1 MANAVTIGFVGGGNM
16 AEAILKG
23 LINRGQAPQDIIV
36 GEPVV
41 ERRNSLEN
49 QYKVKVTDSNADVVA
64 NSDVIVLAIKPQMVD
79 AVVPGLASNFDEK
92 KLLLSILAG
101 TSTETLEQHLGG
113 SAKVVRVMPNTPAL
127 VGHGA
132 AAICAGSHASE
143 NDLAVAHELFSSVG
157 TVVRVSEEQMDAVT
171 AVSGSGPAYIFTV
184 IEAMTEGGVAEGLD
198 RQTALDLAIQTVI
211 GSARL
216 VAETG
221 EAPMDLRA
229 KVCSPGGTTLAAI
242 EKLDAGGFGDTLV
255 SGVRRAAERSRELGK
270 S

>member
-79 AVVPGLASNFDEK
+79 AVAPGLASNFDEK

-101 TSTETLEQHLGG
+101 TSTETLTDPDG
-113 SAKVVRVMPNTPAL
+113 STIVTEYDSEGNETRWGRYDRDGNFIDGQDYREGPESDGQDPFADD
-127 VGHGA
+127 VGMEGTDNRPDA
-132 AAICAGSHASE
+132 RAIATDGMGMRY
-143 NDLAVAHELFSSVG
+143 DF
-157 TVVRVSEEQMDAVT
+157 
-171 AVSGSGPAYIFTV
+171 
-184 IEAMTEGGVAEGLD
+184 
-198 RQTALDLAIQTVI
+198 
-211 GSARL
+211 
-216 VAETG
+216 
-221 EAPMDLRA
+221 
-229 KVCSPGGTTLAAI
+229 
-242 EKLDAGGFGDTLV
+242 
-255 SGVRRAAERSRELGK
+255 
-270 S
+270 

>member
-23 LINRGQAPQDIIV
+23 LISRGHAPQEIIV

-49 QYKVKVTDSNADVVA
+49 LYKIQVTDNNAVVIEE
-64 NSDVIVLAIKPQMVD
+64 SDVIVLAIKPQMVD
-79 AVVPGLASNFDEK
+79 VVVPGLAADFDDK
-92 KLLLSILAG
+92 KLFLSILAG
-101 TSTETLEQHLGG
+101 TSTEALEQHLGG

-127 VGHGA
+127 VGEGA
-132 AAICAGSHASE
+132 AAICAGTHASD
-143 NDLAVAHELFSSVG
+143 NDLAVAHELFSAVG

-171 AVSGSGPAYIFTV
+171 AVSGSGPAYIFTI
-184 IEAMTEGGVAEGLD
+184 IEAMTEGGVQEGLD
-198 RQTALDLAIQTVI
+198 RKTALDLAIQTVI

-216 VAETG
+216 VAGSG
-221 EAPMDLRA
+221 EAPMELRA

-242 EKLDAGGFGDTLV
+242 EKLDEGGFSETLIR
-255 SGVRRAAERSRELGK
+255 GVRRAAQRSRELGK

>member
-1 MANAVTIGFVGGGNM
+1 MANAVTIGFIGGGNM

-23 LINRGQAPQDIIV
+23 LISRGHQPQEIIV
-36 GEPVV
+36 GEPVA
-41 ERRNSLEN
+41 ERRNSLQG
-49 QYKVKVTDSNADVVA
+49 QYGIHVTDNNAAVVEKA
-64 NSDVIVLAIKPQMVD
+64 DVIVLAIKPQMVD
-79 AVVPGLASNFDEK
+79 DVVPGLAVVFDDN

-101 TSTETLEQHLGG
+101 TSTGTLEAHLGG

-127 VGHGA
+127 VGQGA
-132 AAICAGSHASE
+132 AAISAGAYASE
-143 NDLAVAHELFSSVG
+143 NDLAIAHELFSAVG

-184 IEAMTEGGVAEGLD
+184 IEAMAEGGVQEGLD
-198 RQTALDLAIQTVI
+198 RKTALELAIQTVV

-216 VAETG
+216 VADTG

-242 EKLDAGGFGDTLV
+242 ERLDEGGFGETLV
-255 SGVRRAAERSRELGK
+255 RGVRRAAERSRELGK
-270 S
+270 D